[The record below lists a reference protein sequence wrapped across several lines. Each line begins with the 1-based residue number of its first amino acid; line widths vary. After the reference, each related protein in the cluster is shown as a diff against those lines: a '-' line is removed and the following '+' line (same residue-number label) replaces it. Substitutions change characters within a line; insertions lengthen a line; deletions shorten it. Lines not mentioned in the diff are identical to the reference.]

1 MELSGH
7 IRKRTSKKGEV
18 SYQIIIELP
27 NDPITGKRNR
37 KYKTLTD
44 CTKKQAEREMRK
56 IMDELESGKYIEKD
70 DITLAEWMKKW
81 IDLYKKGISPTTQR
95 GYENQIKIYILS
107 QPISKKRIQE
117 ITTDDVQ
124 SWINTLMD
132 ASPTSNN
139 KISAKTIRNV
149 YTNLN
154 AALNKAVSLKKISSN
169 PCAEVTLPKCRKYQ
183 GEVYDEEEIAKLLK
197 CCEGKD
203 IELMIK
209 LALTLGLRRGE
220 LLALKWSHI
229 DFNKQIVKINEN
241 MVYVGKDVAKAG
253 YIIKSPK
260 SESGNREITI
270 TEKLTELLQKYYK
283 IFISTGKT
291 DGFVICQ
298 PNGEPY
304 TPNALTRKFDRF
316 LKANNLKKIRLHD
329 LRHTNATLMLKHGI
343 SAREAQSRL
352 GHADVSVTLGTYSHI
367 LSSMEKS
374 TANTIESA
382 VLCLA

>member
-1 MELSGH
+1 M
-7 IRKRTSKKGEV
+7 
-18 SYQIIIELP
+18 
-27 NDPITGKRNR
+27 
-37 KYKTLTD
+37 
-44 CTKKQAEREMRK
+44 
-56 IMDELESGKYIEKD
+56 
-70 DITLAEWMKKW
+70 
-81 IDLYKKGISPTTQR
+81 
-95 GYENQIKIYILS
+95 
-107 QPISKKRIQE
+107 
-117 ITTDDVQ
+117 
-124 SWINTLMD
+124 
-132 ASPTSNN
+132 
-139 KISAKTIRNV
+139 
-149 YTNLN
+149 
-154 AALNKAVSLKKISSN
+154 
-169 PCAEVTLPKCRKYQ
+169 
-183 GEVYDEEEIAKLLK
+183 YDEEEIAKLLK

-229 DFNKQIVKINEN
+229 DFNKQVVKINEN

-270 TEKLTELLQKYYK
+270 TEKLMELLKKHYEAYL
-283 IFISTGKT
+283 STVKT
-291 DGFVICQ
+291 SDNGGFVICQ

-329 LRHTNATLMLKHGI
+329 LRHTKATLMLKHGI